1 MRPAAPPGRVAHR
14 QGRASRGEYTLS
26 RPEPLLHAEPLRV
39 CERCHCSGDLRV
51 LMKKSHWMINNSY
64 SSYFYP
70 LKVTYI
76 QLMSLNYTSIILRQR
91 CFSL

>member
-1 MRPAAPPGRVAHR
+1 
-14 QGRASRGEYTLS
+14 
-26 RPEPLLHAEPLRV
+26 
-39 CERCHCSGDLRV
+39 
-51 LMKKSHWMINNSY
+51 MKKSHWMINNSY